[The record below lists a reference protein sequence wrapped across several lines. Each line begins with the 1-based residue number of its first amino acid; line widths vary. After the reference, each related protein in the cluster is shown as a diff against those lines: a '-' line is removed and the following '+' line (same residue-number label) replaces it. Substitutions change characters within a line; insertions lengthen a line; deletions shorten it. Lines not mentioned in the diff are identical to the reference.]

1 VSFVSQLIAGT
12 PIAYISAA
20 LAIAL
25 LVVILGP
32 RLPWMRARSEA
43 SSKRRRLVLVERQK
57 IGGKRS
63 VVLIRRDGV
72 EHLLLTGGPQDI
84 VVETFEAPPR
94 DQRHQPVTTVLRD
107 GTIELDER
115 LATRLQAAA
124 TLGEGAPQKRRA
136 IR

>member
-1 VSFVSQLIAGT
+1 MSFVSQLIAGT

-25 LVVILGP
+25 LVLIMGP
-32 RLPWMRARSEA
+32 GLPWMRARSEA

-84 VVETFEAPPR
+84 VVETFEALPR
-94 DQRHQPVTTVLRD
+94 DRQPVTTVLRD